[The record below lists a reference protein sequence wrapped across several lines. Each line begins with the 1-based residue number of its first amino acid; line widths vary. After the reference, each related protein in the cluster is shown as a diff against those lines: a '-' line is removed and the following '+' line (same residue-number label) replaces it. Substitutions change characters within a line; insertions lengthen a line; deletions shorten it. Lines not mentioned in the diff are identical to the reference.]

1 MRIAIP
7 VKNLDSGRNLIAKS
21 LDANGHLCLYDQM
34 TNELRWLKISD
45 LASNLAELFPALEK
59 ASVKEIVSPS
69 LHPMALKVLK
79 NRGFEV
85 YRSQGSNLQ
94 YNLSLRKAERLMPFS
109 MAELLAG
116 ASGCG
121 SSCSSCETTCEAPE
135 K

>member
-21 LDANGHLCLYDQM
+21 LDANGHLCLYDQK
-34 TNELRWLKISD
+34 TNELKWLKISD
-45 LASNLAELFPALEK
+45 IASDMGALLPALEK
-59 ASVKEIVSPS
+59 ASVTEIVSGS
-69 LHPMALKVLK
+69 LHPMALKVLV

-94 YNLSLRKAERLMPFS
+94 YNLSLRKAERLQPFN
-109 MAELLAG
+109 MAELMAET
-116 ASGCG
+116 SGCG
-121 SSCSSCETTCEAPE
+121 SNCSTCETTCEVTA